1 MLTIGNVAKAARISV
16 EAIRFYEKRGLLGKV
31 GRTASGYRQYPPE
44 TVKRI
49 RFIQHAKDAGFTL
62 AEIDELLRLRHSRR
76 DTCARIRGRAID
88 KLQEVEQ
95 RVRDLK
101 LIRDA
106 LSDLVDRCD
115 NNDDMGEC
123 PIVEALELE
132 DED

>member
-62 AEIDELLRLRHSRR
+62 AEIDELLRLRQSRR